1 MSTPSPAKVFI
12 TLVLSLVLLFA
23 GVTVLIGL
31 FGFLVDVFG
40 AD

>member
-1 MSTPSPAKVFI
+1 MSTPSPVKVFV
-12 TLVLSLVLLFA
+12 TLVLTLVLLFA

-31 FGFLVDVFG
+31 FGFLVDLFG